1 MHDKQRQAS
10 REARTTINAL
20 SVLNNWEYMPISEI
34 VISYFKRNG
43 KDIKFRSGRSPYLK
57 PAIEVRDHHIKVS
70 VYKDPNQDPDDP
82 NTQLHIAFFLVC
94 WVCDVYAPLPGMLKM
109 EQEINPIS
117 RMDSLDPYVKAAE
130 YLLSQLKHKK

>member
-1 MHDKQRQAS
+1 
-10 REARTTINAL
+10 
-20 SVLNNWEYMPISEI
+20 MPISEI
-34 VISYFKRNG
+34 VINYFKCNG